1 MDKIKKRCIINL
13 CAFVNVNKKGYE
25 RKRMLKK
32 ENKGIAKAFIMI
44 LQIGLT
50 MLAPLLVCGWIGLW
64 LDEKLDTTLGFLI
77 MMLLGVLAAFRNFFQ
92 LVRGFYEK
100 DLKRE
105 NAKQEYFDNLK
116 RQGEKKQDRQKK

>member
-1 MDKIKKRCIINL
+1 M
-13 CAFVNVNKKGYE
+13 
-25 RKRMLKK
+25 KK
-32 ENKGIAKAFIMI
+32 ENKGIVRAFVMV

-64 LDEKLDTTLGFLI
+64 LDERFDTTLCFLV

-105 NAKQEYFDNLK
+105 NAQQEYFDSMK
-116 RQGEKKQDRQKK
+116 REREKQKETKDGQKD

>member
-1 MDKIKKRCIINL
+1 
-13 CAFVNVNKKGYE
+13 
-25 RKRMLKK
+25 MLKK

-77 MMLLGVLAAFRNFFQ
+77 MMFLGVLAAFRNFFQ

-105 NAKQEYFDNLK
+105 NAQQEYFDNLK
-116 RQGEKKQDRQKK
+116 RQGEKKQDRQKNDRKVDRME

>member
-1 MDKIKKRCIINL
+1 
-13 CAFVNVNKKGYE
+13 
-25 RKRMLKK
+25 
-32 ENKGIAKAFIMI
+32 
-44 LQIGLT
+44 

-64 LDEKLDTTLGFLI
+64 LDERFDTTLCFLV

-105 NAKQEYFDNLK
+105 GIEVINKLDTLSANSLASSVANRLCKAFPTNTLYTKVYL
-116 RQGEKKQDRQKK
+116 